1 MSTVTDNCTTLSLDD
16 LMITQ
21 VSSDEPEDAKGVGD
35 GNTINDI
42 KLTPDGKSVDLREE
56 RQGRGNGRIYTIY
69 IEAVD
74 EYGNATTESFQVI
87 VPGSKKGNAIDDG
100 PAYSVTP

>member
-21 VSSDEPEDAKGVGD
+21 VSSDEPENAKGVGD

-42 KLTPDGKSVDLREE
+42 KINT
-56 RQGRGNGRIYTIY
+56 
-69 IEAVD
+69 
-74 EYGNATTESFQVI
+74 
-87 VPGSKKGNAIDDG
+87 
-100 PAYSVTP
+100 